1 MVGFLGGAAG
11 GATVA
16 IVIKAVDQFS
26 KTFEKANVGMKLL
39 GSTLKIGAG
48 AIIGGATALAL
59 VGGAS
64 IKAAADFEQTTI
76 AFETM
81 LGSAEEADK
90 FLKELADFA
99 TKTPFEIQGVESAA
113 RQLMAVGFE
122 AEEVLPTLKSVGDIA
137 SGLGLGQEGLQR
149 IILNLGQVKTQG
161 KLTGRELRDFAVAGI
176 PLLDILAD
184 QFGVTTSKVQDM
196 VSAGEVLSTDVTK
209 AFTTLTSE
217 GGKFENLMAKQ
228 AETVQG
234 KFSNLK
240 DTISLMARDV
250 GATLLP
256 AVHELAGTFSDT
268 LLPALEPLIG
278 LAMPLLLGFLEKMSP
293 FLTTVI
299 EGFVQFADKA
309 GAMLKPALDELMP
322 VLESLGATLMDAFF
336 TIADSFLPVL
346 QELIPVITNL
356 LAEIAPLLPIFADLI
371 VSVLKLAAFLIKLFA
386 PVINYVIG
394 IFGDL
399 IAILAIL
406 VARLIDT
413 VQPQIEAFTEKW
425 GDLVDT
431 IKDAW
436 DWLMKFLGAAKDLG
450 GVVISKIVEFFGA
463 DGGIVT
469 KPTVSMIGEA
479 GPEAVIPLDKFPEL
493 NMGGNG
499 QGIVVNVNGNN
510 IYGTDPDD
518 IAEAISD
525 KLATMVTT

>member
-1 MVGFLGGAAG
+1 
-11 GATVA
+11 
-16 IVIKAVDQFS
+16 
-26 KTFEKANVGMKLL
+26 
-39 GSTLKIGAG
+39 
-48 AIIGGATALAL
+48 
-59 VGGAS
+59 
-64 IKAAADFEQTTI
+64 
-76 AFETM
+76 
-81 LGSAEEADK
+81 
-90 FLKELADFA
+90 
-99 TKTPFEIQGVESAA
+99 
-113 RQLMAVGFE
+113 
-122 AEEVLPTLKSVGDIA
+122 
-137 SGLGLGQEGLQR
+137 
-149 IILNLGQVKTQG
+149 
-161 KLTGRELRDFAVAGI
+161 
-176 PLLDILAD
+176 
-184 QFGVTTSKVQDM
+184 
-196 VSAGEVLSTDVTK
+196 
-209 AFTTLTSE
+209 
-217 GGKFENLMAKQ
+217 
-228 AETVQG
+228 
-234 KFSNLK
+234 
-240 DTISLMARDV
+240 
-250 GATLLP
+250 
-256 AVHELAGTFSDT
+256 
-268 LLPALEPLIG
+268 LIG

-413 VQPQIEAFTEKW
+413 VQPQIETFTEKW

-450 GVVISKIVEFFGA
+450 DVVISKIIEFFGA